1 MATKAPLKPIPAVF
15 KHEKVAYWLKNINTA
30 NTREAYRND
39 LIDFVIF
46 AKIKNI
52 EDFKKLKRADIIDWR
67 DSMKGNPK
75 NPNLAIRSIKR
86 KMSTVSKFFEY
97 LCDEN
102 VLESNVVI
110 GVERPKLQANEGAT
124 AAINDHQARALL
136 EAPDGNTLKDK
147 RDRAILAT
155 FLFHG
160 LRRSE
165 LCKLKVKDIEEREGI
180 KQFKILGK
188 GDKIRYIPV
197 APVAIRK
204 IEEYFNEAGHKKD
217 LEAPLF
223 HSLSNN
229 SKNQDKHM
237 TPIAIY
243 DIVKRYGA
251 KVGIDVNNFS
261 PHSLRSTAATNTLRN
276 GEDLR
281 KVQQWLGHANIST
294 TALYDKSDSQPE
306 DSPTFRVRY

>member
-1 MATKAPLKPIPAVF
+1 
-15 KHEKVAYWLKNINTA
+15 
-30 NTREAYRND
+30 
-39 LIDFVIF
+39 
-46 AKIKNI
+46 
-52 EDFKKLKRADIIDWR
+52 
-67 DSMKGNPK
+67 MKGNPK
-75 NPNLAIRSIKR
+75 NPNLAIRSVKR
-86 KMSTVSKFFEY
+86 KMATVSKFFEY

-124 AAINDHQARALL
+124 AAINDHQAKALL
-136 EAPDGNTLKDK
+136 EAPDGNTLRDK

-165 LCKLKVKDIEEREGI
+165 LCKLKVKDIEERQGI

-197 APVAIRK
+197 APVAIRR
-204 IEEYFNEAGHKKD
+204 IEEYFTDAGHKKD

-223 HSLSNN
+223 RPLSNN
-229 SKNQDKHM
+229 TKNRIKHM

-243 DIVKRYGA
+243 DIVKHYGA
-251 KVGIDVNNFS
+251 KAGININNFS

-281 KVQQWLGHANIST
+281 KVQEWLGHANIST
-294 TALYDKSDSQPE
+294 TALYDKRESAPE